1 MNIISSIFKY
11 KELQRK
17 VIYSLV
23 MLLFYRLGS
32 HIPIAGID
40 LSSLNNLVSNNSLIS
55 FIDLF
60 SGGSL
65 SRFSVFALGIL
76 PYINASI
83 IMQLMS
89 FVLPELKAIME
100 EGESGRKK
108 ISQITRYITVV
119 LAFIQ
124 AVVIAVGFK
133 SFILPDVSY
142 SFFLVYSIIGLVAG
156 ACLVMYIGELMTENG
171 IGNGASLL
179 IFIGIISQMPFYI
192 KNTYSLVQAGTNL
205 VNVGIMVLILI
216 FIIFSIVLIQEAQRK
231 ISVQYAKRVVGRKM
245 YGGQATYIPLRLI
258 QGGVLPII
266 FASALLQF
274 PLVISNFIPFEI
286 VQTFF
291 AKYYSY
297 DGVLY
302 NGLFCVLI
310 FFFTYFYTAISFNPA
325 ELSSNIKKY
334 GGFIMGVR
342 PGKPTEKFLESVVTK
357 LTFFG
362 AVFLSLIALLPIIGA
377 ASTNVN
383 SFMGLGGTALLII
396 VGVSLDLLKQID
408 SFILQ
413 KEYEGMVTS
422 WMYLF
427 F

>member
-1 MNIISSIFKY
+1 MERFFSIFKY
-11 KELQRK
+11 KDIK
-17 VIYSLV
+17 KKIIYSLV

-32 HIPIAGID
+32 HIPISGID
-40 LSSLNNLVSNNSLIS
+40 LSGLSNMVNSNSLIS

-89 FVLPELKAIME
+89 FVIPELKSIME
-100 EGESGRKK
+100 EGEAGRKR
-108 ISQITRYITVV
+108 ISQWTRYVTVF
-119 LAFIQ
+119 LAIIQ
-124 AVVIAVGFK
+124 AFVITFGFK
-133 SFILPDVSY
+133 SFILPNVSFG
-142 SFFLVYSIIGLVAG
+142 FFLVYSIVGLVAG

-192 KNTYSLVQAGTNL
+192 KNSYGLVQSGTSPISVLLMVAVL
-205 VNVGIMVLILI
+205 V
-216 FIIFSIVLIQEAQRK
+216 FIIFAIVVIQEAQRK
-231 ISVQYAKRVVGRKM
+231 IGVQYAKRVVGRKM
-245 YGGQATYIPLRLI
+245 YGGQSTYIPLRLI

-274 PLVISNFIPFEI
+274 PLVISNFIPVEMI
-286 VQTFF
+286 KTFF
-291 AKYYSY
+291 AKYYAY
-297 DGVLY
+297 DGILY
-302 NGLFCVLI
+302 NGLFCFMI
-310 FFFTYFYTAISFNPA
+310 FFFTYFYTAISFSPS
-325 ELSSNIKKY
+325 ELSQNIKKY

-342 PGKPTEKFLESVVTK
+342 PGKPTEKFLESIVTK

-362 AVFLSLIALLPIIGA
+362 AAFLSLIALLPIVA
-377 ASTNVN
+377 AATTNVN

-408 SFILQ
+408 SCILQ
-413 KEYEGMVTS
+413 KEYEGMVN
-422 WMYLF
+422 
-427 F
+427 

>member
-1 MNIISSIFKY
+1 MHRFFSVFKY
-11 KELQRK
+11 KDLQRK
-17 VIYSLV
+17 ILFSLI
-23 MLLFYRLGS
+23 MLFFYRMGS
-32 HIPIAGID
+32 HIPISGID
-40 LSSLNNLVSNNSLIS
+40 LTSLNNLVSSNSLIS

-65 SRFSVFALGIL
+65 SRFSLFALGIL

-89 FVLPELKAIME
+89 FVLPELKSIME
-100 EGESGRKK
+100 EGESGRKR
-108 ISQITRYITVV
+108 ISQWTRYLTVGLAVIQGLVIT
-119 LAFIQ
+119 
-124 AVVIAVGFK
+124 VGFK
-133 SFILPDVSY
+133 SFVLINFSY
-142 SFFLVYSIIGLVAG
+142 PFFFVYSMVGLVAG
-156 ACLVMYIGELMTENG
+156 ACLVMYMGELMTENG

-179 IFIGIISQMPFYI
+179 IFVGIISQMPFYI
-192 KNTYSLVQAGTNL
+192 KNTVGLVQSGANPLSVLFL
-205 VNVGIMVLILI
+205 VSVLI
-216 FIIFSIVLIQEAQRK
+216 FIIVAIVVIQEAQRK
-231 ISVQYAKRVVGRKM
+231 INVQYAKRIVGRKM
-245 YGGQATYIPLRLI
+245 YGGQSTFIPLRLI

-274 PLVISNFIPFEI
+274 PLVISSFIPVDA

-291 AKYYSY
+291 ARYYAY

-302 NGLFCVLI
+302 NGFFCILI
-310 FFFTYFYTAISFNPA
+310 FFFTYFYTAISFSPV
-325 ELSSNIKKY
+325 ELSQNIKKY

-342 PGKPTEKFLESVVTK
+342 PGKPTEQYLESIVTK

-362 AVFLSLIALLPIIGA
+362 AVFLSIIALLPIIAA

-413 KEYEGMVTS
+413 KEYEGMVN
-422 WMYLF
+422 
-427 F
+427 

>member
-1 MNIISSIFKY
+1 MHRFFSVFKY
-11 KELQRK
+11 KDLQRK
-17 VIYSLV
+17 ILFSLI
-23 MLLFYRLGS
+23 MLFFYRMGS
-32 HIPIAGID
+32 HIPISGID
-40 LSSLNNLVSNNSLIS
+40 LTSLNNLVSSNSLIS

-65 SRFSVFALGIL
+65 SRFSLFALGIL

-89 FVLPELKAIME
+89 FVLPELKSIME
-100 EGESGRKK
+100 EGESGRKR
-108 ISQITRYITVV
+108 ISQWTRYLTVGLAVIQGLVIT
-119 LAFIQ
+119 
-124 AVVIAVGFK
+124 VGFK
-133 SFILPDVSY
+133 SFVLINFSY
-142 SFFLVYSIIGLVAG
+142 SFFFVYSMVGLVAG
-156 ACLVMYIGELMTENG
+156 ACLVMYMGELMTENG

-179 IFIGIISQMPFYI
+179 IFVGIISQMPFYI
-192 KNTYSLVQAGTNL
+192 KNTVGLVQSGANPLSVLFL
-205 VNVGIMVLILI
+205 VSVLI
-216 FIIFSIVLIQEAQRK
+216 FIIVAIVVIQEAQRK
-231 ISVQYAKRVVGRKM
+231 INVQYAKRIVGRKM
-245 YGGQATYIPLRLI
+245 YGGQSTFIPLRLI

-274 PLVISNFIPFEI
+274 PLVISSFIPVDA

-291 AKYYSY
+291 ARYYAY

-302 NGLFCVLI
+302 NGFFCILI
-310 FFFTYFYTAISFNPA
+310 FFFTYFYTAISFSPV
-325 ELSSNIKKY
+325 ELSQNIKKY

-342 PGKPTEKFLESVVTK
+342 PGKPTEQYLESIVTK

-362 AVFLSLIALLPIIGA
+362 AVFLSIIALLPIIAA

-413 KEYEGMVTS
+413 KEYEGMVN
-422 WMYLF
+422 
-427 F
+427 

>member
-1 MNIISSIFKY
+1 MERFFLIFKY
-11 KELQRK
+11 KEIQK
-17 VIYSLV
+17 KIIYSLV

-32 HIPIAGID
+32 HIPISGID
-40 LSSLNNLVSNNSLIS
+40 LSDLNNLVTSNSLIS

-65 SRFSVFALGIL
+65 SRFSIFALGIL

-89 FVLPELKAIME
+89 FVIPELKAILE
-100 EGESGRKK
+100 EGEAGRKR
-108 ISQITRYITVV
+108 ISQLTRYITVV
-119 LAFIQ
+119 LALIQ
-124 AVVIAVGFK
+124 ALVITFGFK
-133 SFILPDVSY
+133 SFILPNVSFG
-142 SFFLVYSIIGLVAG
+142 FFLVYSVIGLVAG

-179 IFIGIISQMPFYI
+179 IFIGIISQMPFYV
-192 KNTYSLVQAGTNL
+192 KNTYGLIQSGTSPIS
-205 VNVGIMVLILI
+205 VFAMIAVLI
-216 FIIFSIVLIQEAQRK
+216 FIIFSIVIIQEAQRK
-231 ISVQYAKRVVGRKM
+231 IGVQYAKRVVGRKM
-245 YGGQATYIPLRLI
+245 YGGQSTFIPLRLI

-274 PLVISNFIPFEI
+274 PLVISNFVPLEI
-286 VQTFF
+286 VKTFF
-291 AKYYSY
+291 AKYYTY

-302 NGLFCVLI
+302 NGLFCFLI
-310 FFFTYFYTAISFNPA
+310 FFFTYFYTAISFSPV
-325 ELSSNIKKY
+325 ELSQNIKKY

-342 PGKPTEKFLESVVTK
+342 PGKPTEKFLESIVTK

-362 AVFLSLIALLPIIGA
+362 ATFLSLIALIPIIA
-377 ASTNVN
+377 AATTNVN

-413 KEYEGMVTS
+413 KEYEGMVN
-422 WMYLF
+422 
-427 F
+427 

>member
-1 MNIISSIFKY
+1 MERLFSIFKY
-11 KELQRK
+11 KDLQK
-17 VIYSLV
+17 KLIYTLL

-32 HIPIAGID
+32 HIPISGID
-40 LSSLNNLVSNNSLIS
+40 LSDLNNLVNSNSLIS

-65 SRFSVFALGIL
+65 SRFSIFALGIL

-83 IMQLMS
+83 IIQLMS
-89 FVLPELKAIME
+89 FVIPELKSILE
-100 EGESGRKK
+100 EGEAGRKR

-119 LAFIQ
+119 LALIQ
-124 AVVIAVGFK
+124 AFVITFGFK
-133 SFILPDVSY
+133 SFILPNVPFG
-142 SFFLVYSIIGLVAG
+142 FFLIYSVIGLVAG

-171 IGNGASLL
+171 IGNGASIL

-192 KNTYSLVQAGTNL
+192 KNTYGLIQSGTNPISVLAMIAVL
-205 VNVGIMVLILI
+205 V
-216 FIIFSIVLIQEAQRK
+216 FIIFSIVIIQEAQRK
-231 ISVQYAKRVVGRKM
+231 IGVQYAKRVVGRKM
-245 YGGQATYIPLRLI
+245 YGGQSTFIPLRLI

-274 PLVISNFIPFEI
+274 PLVISNFIPVEI
-286 VQTFF
+286 IKAFF
-291 AKYYSY
+291 AKYYTY
-297 DGVLY
+297 DGILY
-302 NGLFCVLI
+302 NGLFCFLI
-310 FFFTYFYTAISFNPA
+310 FFFTYFYTAISFSPV
-325 ELSSNIKKY
+325 ELSQNIKKY

-342 PGKPTEKFLESVVTK
+342 PGKPTEKFLESIVTK

-362 AVFLSLIALLPIIGA
+362 ATFLSLIALIPIVA
-377 ASTNVN
+377 AATTNVN

-413 KEYEGMVTS
+413 KEYEGMVN
-422 WMYLF
+422 
-427 F
+427 

>member
-1 MNIISSIFKY
+1 MNLFTSLFKY

-32 HIPIAGID
+32 HIPISGID
-40 LSSLNNLVSNNSLIS
+40 LSSLNNLVSNNSLVS

-89 FVLPELKAIME
+89 FVIPELKSIME
-100 EGESGRKK
+100 EGESGRKR
-108 ISQITRYITVV
+108 ISQWTRYLTVILGLIQALVITV
-119 LAFIQ
+119 
-124 AVVIAVGFK
+124 GFR
-133 SFILPDVSY
+133 SFILPDVSF

-205 VNVGIMVLILI
+205 FNVGIMICILV

-231 ISVQYAKRVVGRKM
+231 IGVQYAKRVVGRKV
-245 YGGQATYIPLRLI
+245 YGGQSTYIPLRLI

-274 PLVISNFIPFEI
+274 PLVISSFIPAEF

-297 DGVLY
+297 DGILY

-310 FFFTYFYTAISFNPA
+310 FFFTYFYTAISFNPV

-422 WMYLF
+422 
-427 F
+427 

>member
-1 MNIISSIFKY
+1 MGFIASIFKY
-11 KELQRK
+11 KDLQRR
-17 VIYSLV
+17 VIYSLA
-23 MLLFYRLGS
+23 MLILYRLGS
-32 HIPIAGID
+32 HIPISGID
-40 LSSLNNLVSNNSLIS
+40 LSDLSNLVSSNSLIS

-60 SGGSL
+60 SGGSF
-65 SRFSVFALGIL
+65 SRFSIFSLGIL

-89 FVLPELKAIME
+89 FVLPELKSIME
-100 EGESGRKK
+100 EGEAGRKK
-108 ISQITRYITVV
+108 ISQLTRYVTVL
-119 LAFIQ
+119 LAGIQ
-124 AVVIAVGFK
+124 AIVITLGFK
-133 SFILPDVSY
+133 SFLLPNISFPFFFVY
-142 SFFLVYSIIGLVAG
+142 SFVGLVAG

-171 IGNGASLL
+171 IGNGASLI

-192 KNTYSLVQAGTNL
+192 KNSFGLIQAGTNPISVL
-205 VNVGIMVLILI
+205 FMVLILV
-216 FIIFSIVLIQEAQRK
+216 FIIFSIVIIQEAQRK

-245 YGGQATYIPLRLI
+245 YGGQSTFIPLRLI

-274 PLVISNFIPFEI
+274 PLVISNFIPVEAI
-286 VQTFF
+286 QGFF
-291 AKYYSY
+291 SKYYTY

-302 NGLFCVLI
+302 NGLFCFLI
-310 FFFTYFYTAISFNPA
+310 FFFTYFYTAISFSPT
-325 ELSSNIKKY
+325 ELSNNIKKY

-342 PGKPTEKFLESVVTK
+342 PGKPTEKFLESIVTK

-362 AVFLSLIALLPIIGA
+362 ALFLSLIALIPIVGA
-377 ASTNVN
+377 ATTNVN

-413 KEYEGMVTS
+413 KEYEGMIT
-422 WMYLF
+422 
-427 F
+427 

>member
-1 MNIISSIFKY
+1 MERLLSIFKY
-11 KELQRK
+11 KDLQK
-17 VIYSLV
+17 KLIYTLL

-32 HIPIAGID
+32 HIPISGID
-40 LSSLNNLVSNNSLIS
+40 LSDLNNLVNSNSLIS

-65 SRFSVFALGIL
+65 SRFSIFALGIL

-89 FVLPELKAIME
+89 FVIPELKSILE
-100 EGESGRKK
+100 EGEAGRKR
-108 ISQITRYITVV
+108 ISQLTRYITVV
-119 LAFIQ
+119 LALIQ
-124 AVVIAVGFK
+124 ALVITFGFK
-133 SFILPDVSY
+133 SFILPNVSFG
-142 SFFLVYSIIGLVAG
+142 FFLIYSVIGLVAG

-171 IGNGASLL
+171 IGNGASIL

-192 KNTYSLVQAGTNL
+192 KNTYGLIQSGTSPISVFAMIAVLV
-205 VNVGIMVLILI
+205 
-216 FIIFSIVLIQEAQRK
+216 FIIFSIVIIQEAQRK
-231 ISVQYAKRVVGRKM
+231 IGVQYAKRVVGRKM
-245 YGGQATYIPLRLI
+245 YGGQSTFIPLRLI

-274 PLVISNFIPFEI
+274 PLVISNFIPAEMI
-286 VQTFF
+286 KAFF
-291 AKYYSY
+291 AKYYTY
-297 DGVLY
+297 DGILY
-302 NGLFCVLI
+302 NGLFCFLI
-310 FFFTYFYTAISFNPA
+310 FFFTYFYTAISFSPV
-325 ELSSNIKKY
+325 ELSQNIKKY

-342 PGKPTEKFLESVVTK
+342 PGKPTEKFLESIVTK

-362 AVFLSLIALLPIIGA
+362 ATFLSLIALIPIIA
-377 ASTNVN
+377 AATTNVN

-413 KEYEGMVTS
+413 KEYEGMVN
-422 WMYLF
+422 
-427 F
+427 

>member
-1 MNIISSIFKY
+1 MHRFFSVFKY
-11 KELQRK
+11 KDLQK
-17 VIYSLV
+17 KIIFSLI
-23 MLLFYRLGS
+23 MLFLYRMGS
-32 HIPIAGID
+32 HIPISGID
-40 LSSLNNLVSNNSLIS
+40 LTSLNNLVSSNSLIS

-65 SRFSVFALGIL
+65 SRFSLFALGIL

-89 FVLPELKAIME
+89 FVLPELKSIME
-100 EGESGRKK
+100 EGEAGRKR
-108 ISQITRYITVV
+108 ISQWTRYLTVGLAVIQGLVIT
-119 LAFIQ
+119 
-124 AVVIAVGFK
+124 VGFK
-133 SFILPDVSY
+133 SFVLINVSY
-142 SFFLVYSIIGLVAG
+142 PFFFIYSMVGLVAG
-156 ACLVMYIGELMTENG
+156 ACLVMYMGELMTENG

-179 IFIGIISQMPFYI
+179 IFVGIISQMPFYI
-192 KNTYSLVQAGTNL
+192 KNTVGLVQSGASPFSVFFL
-205 VNVGIMVLILI
+205 VSVLI
-216 FIIFSIVLIQEAQRK
+216 FIIFAIVVIQEAQRK
-231 ISVQYAKRVVGRKM
+231 INVQYAKRIVGRKM
-245 YGGQATYIPLRLI
+245 YGGQSTFIPLRLI

-274 PLVISNFIPFEI
+274 PLVISSFIPVEA

-291 AKYYSY
+291 ARYYAY

-302 NGLFCVLI
+302 NGFFCILI
-310 FFFTYFYTAISFNPA
+310 FFFTYFYTAISFSPV
-325 ELSSNIKKY
+325 ELSQNIKKY

-342 PGKPTEKFLESVVTK
+342 PGKPTEQYLESIVTK

-362 AVFLSLIALLPIIGA
+362 AVFLSIIALLPIIAA

-413 KEYEGMVTS
+413 KEYEGMVN
-422 WMYLF
+422 
-427 F
+427 

>member
-1 MNIISSIFKY
+1 MKRFFLVFKY
-11 KELQRK
+11 RDLQRK
-17 VIYSLV
+17 IFYSLI

-32 HIPIAGID
+32 HIPINGID
-40 LSSLNNLVSNNSLIS
+40 LTDLNNLVTSNSLIS

-65 SRFSVFALGIL
+65 SRFSLFALGIL

-100 EGESGRKK
+100 EGEVGRKR
-108 ISQITRYITVV
+108 ISQWTRYITVG
-119 LAFIQ
+119 L
-124 AVVIAVGFK
+124 AVVQALVITVGFK
-133 SFILPDVSY
+133 SFVLPTVSFT
-142 SFFLVYSIIGLVAG
+142 FFSVYSVVGLVAG

-179 IFIGIISQMPFYI
+179 IFIGIISQLPFYV
-192 KNTYSLVQAGTNL
+192 KNSIGLIQSGTSPINIFL
-205 VNVGIMVLILI
+205 MVLVLVI
-216 FIIFSIVLIQEAQRK
+216 IIFAIVTIQEAQRRVG
-231 ISVQYAKRVVGRKM
+231 VQYAKRVVGRKM

-274 PLVISNFIPFEI
+274 PLVISNFIP
-286 VQTFF
+286 VDVVKSFF
-291 AKYYSY
+291 AKYYAY

-302 NGLFCVLI
+302 NGLFCFLI
-310 FFFTYFYTAISFNPA
+310 FFFTYFYTAIAFSPT
-325 ELSSNIKKY
+325 ELAQNIKKY

-342 PGKPTEKFLESVVTK
+342 PGKPTEKFLESIVTK

-362 AVFLSLIALLPIIGA
+362 AVFLSLIALIPIVAA

-413 KEYEGMVTS
+413 KEYEGMIT
-422 WMYLF
+422 
-427 F
+427 

>member
-1 MNIISSIFKY
+1 MGFISSLFKY
-11 KELQRK
+11 KDLQKRI
-17 VIYSLV
+17 IYSLA
-23 MLLFYRLGS
+23 MLILYRLGS
-32 HIPIAGID
+32 HIPISGID
-40 LSSLNNLVSNNSLIS
+40 LSDLNNLVSSNSLIS

-60 SGGSL
+60 SGGSF
-65 SRFSVFALGIL
+65 SRFSIFSLGIL

-89 FVLPELKAIME
+89 FVLPELKSVME
-100 EGESGRKK
+100 EGEAGRKK
-108 ISQITRYITVV
+108 ISQWTRYVTVL
-119 LAFIQ
+119 LAGIQ
-124 AVVIAVGFK
+124 AIVITLGFK
-133 SFILPDVSY
+133 SFLLPNISFPFFFIY
-142 SFFLVYSIIGLVAG
+142 SFVGLVAG

-171 IGNGASLL
+171 IGNGASLI

-192 KNTYSLVQAGTNL
+192 KSSVGLIQAGTNPISVLFMVAIL
-205 VNVGIMVLILI
+205 V
-216 FIIFSIVLIQEAQRK
+216 FIIFSIVIIQEAQRK

-245 YGGQATYIPLRLI
+245 YGGQSTFIPLRLI

-274 PLVISNFIPFEI
+274 PLVISNFIPMEVI
-286 VQTFF
+286 QSFF
-291 AKYYSY
+291 SKYYTY

-302 NGLFCVLI
+302 NGLFCFLI
-310 FFFTYFYTAISFNPA
+310 FFFTYFYTAISFSPS
-325 ELSSNIKKY
+325 ELSNNIKKY

-342 PGKPTEKFLESVVTK
+342 PGKPTEKFLESIVTK

-362 AVFLSLIALLPIIGA
+362 ALFLSLIALIPIIA
-377 ASTNVN
+377 AATTNVN

-413 KEYEGMVTS
+413 KEYEGMIN
-422 WMYLF
+422 
-427 F
+427 